1 MPKAIILNS
10 SQYESVSNCPDPAW
24 DTCEYDG
31 GGCSD
36 SSGGAGD
43 EAKAEPP

>member
-10 SQYESVSNCPDPAW
+10 SQYESICNCPDPAW

-36 SSGGAGD
+36 T
-43 EAKAEPP
+43 PPPPPPCDHLPE